1 MISNVSQIKERA
13 DIIEVIGNFIPL
25 KKAGVNYI
33 ASCPFHTEKS
43 GSFVV
48 SPKKQIYHCFG
59 CGVSGDVFKFLQEY
73 KKLSFEE
80 SVIEVANLSNVAIMQ
95 DSRGKE
101 RFLYLEALEKCHK
114 LFLESLM
121 GEVKV
126 VNYLKNR
133 GLNEE
138 DFEKYS
144 IGYAPPSLPQNYFT
158 LEEIEILK
166 ELGVLFSNNVF
177 ALHHRITFALRDY
190 AHKIV
195 GFSGRVQPYYNFKN
209 NAKYINSK
217 ESKIFAK
224 RHILYNLSNAKTE
237 IQKANKVYI
246 CEGFLDVVAL
256 SKMGFKNAVAT
267 CGTAFSNESVAS
279 FNKLKN
285 EIEFVL
291 CFDND
296 KAGILANIRAYEIL
310 FKNGF
315 YGSKIAILK
324 NEAKDIGEVLERGQE
339 LNLKEVSGFK
349 YYVRYYFKEAKTPKA
364 KDEFLKSLKEKILS
378 KNEYFA
384 KEELIK
390 QACEALNIP
399 KEYFLQDKIN
409 TQTQGQKLPL
419 MILKSILEDKDIME
433 LCVNYLE
440 GDEFGSL
447 KGVFLDIIKGVQS
460 KEVIEILLKEE
471 IERIPY
477 AKMKESIKA
486 LVTSYLNYEI
496 KKANSKGDMEA
507 IVLLT
512 QRKIMINSLEG

>member
-1 MISNVSQIKERA
+1 M
-13 DIIEVIGNFIPL
+13 
-25 KKAGVNYI
+25 
-33 ASCPFHTEKS
+33 
-43 GSFVV
+43 
-48 SPKKQIYHCFG
+48 
-59 CGVSGDVFKFLQEY
+59 SGDVFKFLQEY

-121 GEVKV
+121 GEAKV

-237 IQKANKVYI
+237 IQKSNKVYV

-378 KNEYFA
+378 INEYFA

-399 KEYFLQDKIN
+399 KEYFLQDKIS